1 MKKKV
6 YYRNIESQITP
17 EDAYLR
23 LTRGKEGILFET
35 SESDTGYTFIC
46 CDHYKKIE
54 TDKKAVEQIKVCL
67 NRVSIEDTQKPYVGG
82 AYGNISYDTIRDY
95 EAIPEG
101 NPKDTSIP
109 DNTLLLTDRGMVFN
123 HNTGERYLTMV
134 ASSQK
139 EADTAFDE
147 MIIKLI
153 TRYKIEDTGVING
166 RLTSVPSK
174 SEYIDSV
181 VRAKEYI
188 TTGDIFQV
196 VISQRFTQE
205 SSMDP
210 FDFYRKLKG
219 INPSPY
225 MFFLDFGTH
234 QIIGCSPERMV
245 SLNNEVIKTV
255 PIAGT
260 RKRGLTLE
268 EDARL
273 EVELLNDE
281 KERAEHHMLVDLARN
296 DVGRVSRTGSVKV
309 TDLMKVKKFSHVMH
323 LVSLVEG
330 RLSNS
335 QDSYSLLGSTLPA
348 GTLSGAPKI
357 RAMEIIEELE
367 TVRRGYYG
375 GAVGYINYHG
385 EMDTCIAIRTALHIN
400 GRYIYQT
407 GAGIVADSVPE
418 SEYAE
423 CISKGR
429 SITKVFEEVC

>member
-67 NRVSIEDTQKPYVGG
+67 NMVSIEDTQKPYVGG

-309 TDLMKVKKFSHVMH
+309 TELMKVKKFSHVMH

>member
-225 MFFLDFGTH
+225 MFFLDFETH

-309 TDLMKVKKFSHVMH
+309 TELMKVKKFSHVMH

-400 GRYIYQT
+400 GRYIYQA

>member
-309 TDLMKVKKFSHVMH
+309 TELMKVKKFSHVMH

-400 GRYIYQT
+400 GRYIYQA